1 MLNLTLSWQSAGALA
16 AVGYAASAALR
27 RVGAPSPRRANTG
40 LVAREAATMIALFAA
55 WQYAGQLSVMS
66 EDGAI
71 SRGQGI
77 WDAERRLHLP
87 SELMLQNWV
96 VPHPWL
102 VQGANYYYASMHF
115 GAMIALLVWV
125 FLRHRRAYPWVRMTL
140 VLVTAASLLVQL
152 VPVAP
157 PRLLPGS
164 GMADVAVQYGQSVYG
179 TTIAGLQADSYS
191 AMPSV
196 HVAWCVLVAVA
207 VIRLSPSRWRWVVLA
222 HPVLTVAVVVVTANH
237 YWLDGVAAVVLL
249 LLAYLV
255 QWYAARLR
263 AAYLLRRAVEDG
275 VGGEGEAEAPLG
287 PPPAPVGAGR
297 PADAG
302 GGISG
307 RGD

>member
-16 AVGYAASAALR
+16 AVAYGASVAVR
-27 RVGAPSPRRANTG
+27 RVGAPSPRRVNVG
-40 LVAREAATMIALFAA
+40 LVVREAATMIALFAV
-55 WQYAGQLSVMS
+55 WQYAGQISVMS

-71 SRGQGI
+71 ERGQAI

-87 SELMLQNWV
+87 SEQTLQSLV
-96 VPHPWL
+96 LPHPWL

-125 FLRHRRAYPWVRMTL
+125 FLRHRHAYPWVRMTV
-140 VLVTAASLLVQL
+140 VLVTAWSLLVQL
-152 VPVAP
+152 IPVAP
-157 PRLLPGS
+157 PRLLPGN
-164 GMADVAVQYGQSVYG
+164 GMIDVAVEYGQSVYG
-179 TTIAGLQADSYS
+179 ATLGGIQADSYS

-207 VIRLSPSRWRWVVLA
+207 VIRLSRSRWRWLVLA

-237 YWLDGVAAVVLL
+237 YWLDGVAAVALL

-263 AAYLLRRAVEDG
+263 AAYLLRTSPADEEA
-275 VGGEGEAEAPLG
+275 GESGAETPLG
-287 PPPAPVGAGR
+287 PPPAPVGAVR

-302 GGISG
+302 SVSG